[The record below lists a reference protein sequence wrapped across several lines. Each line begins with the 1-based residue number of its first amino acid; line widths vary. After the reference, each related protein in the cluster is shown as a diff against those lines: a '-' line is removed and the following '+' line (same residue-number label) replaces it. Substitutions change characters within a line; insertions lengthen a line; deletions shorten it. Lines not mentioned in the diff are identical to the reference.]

1 MGPMTKSAT
10 VLIVE
15 DDAEIRNSLREVLG
29 DEGYAVVIATN
40 GKEALEALRRAV
52 DKPKL
57 IILDVMMPVMD
68 AYQFREAQ
76 LKDGSLSEIPT
87 VLLSADA
94 KLPEK
99 AAAAKTSLYLK
110 KPVDLDELFS
120 LVEKYCRV

>member
-1 MGPMTKSAT
+1 MTKSAT